1 MSSDTAAAK
10 SPNDSKVTTAK
21 FSGPNT
27 EVTEFDQA
35 WDDDTIE
42 LFTDK
47 SENQLVA
54 KGVVLIQRYQRNR
67 TETLRELA
75 KVVVSLR
82 MKYKYKD
89 LTDWGGNN
97 GDYRKRIADMYQKA
111 GLDKDSESSM
121 QKALRYHVGVMVRKV
136 APVKE
141 LETLG
146 IIPKTQSQRQ
156 LDKGAATTD
165 TSNKAMKGQ
174 GASKD
179 EKKDQKVFDG
189 EPVPTTGGDNALA
202 HLRICMFHLEQAS
215 TKKVTKDNAAEI
227 LDKLQQITK
236 VALDWASKV
245 DAYRASIVKES
256 ADKATKAS

>member
-1 MSSDTAAAK
+1 
-10 SPNDSKVTTAK
+10 VTTAK
-21 FSGPNT
+21 FSGAAA
-27 EVTEFDQA
+27 EVTEVDQA
-35 WDDDTIE
+35 WDDDSVE
-42 LFTDK
+42 LLTDK

-54 KGVVLIQRYQRNR
+54 KGVVLLQRYQRNR

-75 KVVVSLR
+75 RVVVSLR

-97 GDYRKRIADMYQKA
+97 GEYRKKITEMYQRA

-121 QKALRYHVGVMVRKV
+121 QKALRYHVGVIVRKT

-156 LDKGAATTD
+156 LEKGATTTD
-165 TSNKAMKGQ
+165 TSDKTMKGQ
-174 GASKD
+174 GAVKD
-179 EKKDQKVFDG
+179 EKKDKKVFDG
-189 EPVPTTGGDNALA
+189 EPVPTTGGDNVLA

-215 TKKVTKDNAAEI
+215 SKKVTKDNATEV

-236 VALDWASKV
+236 VALDWAGKV
-245 DAYRASIVKES
+245 DAYRASIIKDS
-256 ADKATKAS
+256 AEKASKAS